1 VARKLL
7 WASLALA
14 PITFVV
20 DFAFH
25 PGDVALFVLAA
36 ASLIPLAWLIGESTE
51 QASEHTGP
59 GIGGFLNASFGNA
72 PELII
77 AAFAVADGLPNVV
90 RGSLAGSVISNL
102 LLVLGLAMAI
112 GPTGKP
118 INRNSLLLQLGLVGT
133 AVLLFLL
140 PSVPGWHGNPE
151 RHSLAVLSAPVAAAL
166 LVLYVVVQT
175 IQLRGFR
182 QTHAESGYEERA
194 DAWRL
199 RSALGALALATA
211 ATAVISEIL
220 VHSLNGFAKA
230 AGLSQFFISI
240 VIVAVVGNA
249 AEHGGAIVIAR
260 RGKMRLATEIAVS
273 SSAQVALFV
282 TPAIALLSWV
292 VTPAGGRG
300 DGLGDG
306 RGRRRRL
313 RRHLEALGGHVP
325 GRGVRGARGRLRPG
339 GRPIAVRPSVS
350 GRRAGPSTVAIWEV
364 ESHDFGALSPHT
376 RAPLVDRLAAGRRLD
391 AP

>member
-1 VARKLL
+1 MARKLL

-25 PGDVALFVLAA
+25 PGDVTLFVLAA
-36 ASLIPLAWLIGESTE
+36 ASLVPLAWLIGESTE

-77 AAFAVADGLPNVV
+77 AIFAVADALPNVV
-90 RGSLAGSVISNL
+90 RGSLAGSVVSNL
-102 LLVLGLAMAI
+102 LLVLGLAMAT
-112 GPTGKP
+112 GESGKP
-118 INRNSLLLQLGLVGT
+118 INRSSLLLQLGLVAA
-133 AVLLFLL
+133 AVLLFLI
-140 PSVPGWHGNPE
+140 PSIAGWHGNPD
-151 RHSLAVLSAPVAAAL
+151 RHSLAVLTAPVAAAL

-194 DAWRL
+194 DAWPL
-199 RSALGALALATA
+199 RRALIALGLATA
-211 ATAVISEIL
+211 ATAVTSEIL
-220 VHSLNGFAKA
+220 VHSLDGFAKA
-230 AGLSQFFISI
+230 AGLSQFFIAV

-292 VTPAGGRG
+292 VTPALPLAFRWEELGAMALATVVVTAVVFDGSSRRWQGLALVSVYAALVVGFGFAG
-300 DGLGDG
+300 D
-306 RGRRRRL
+306 R
-313 RRHLEALGGHVP
+313 
-325 GRGVRGARGRLRPG
+325 
-339 GRPIAVRPSVS
+339 
-350 GRRAGPSTVAIWEV
+350 
-364 ESHDFGALSPHT
+364 
-376 RAPLVDRLAAGRRLD
+376 
-391 AP
+391 